1 MTLLEP
7 HNMPFAA
14 ALVLMLILGIVQAVG
29 LADTFGADADLDIG
43 GDVDGDAAI
52 SPGLIDGLFS
62 LIGLNRV
69 PLTIWLALFL
79 MLFAGV
85 GVSIQ
90 LLAENLTGSPLN
102 RWLAAVFAAGGALPA
117 TGVLARP
124 LGAILPQD
132 ETSAV
137 STASLVGRRAQITDG
152 TARSGYPAR
161 AKVRDIHGQAHFVM
175 VEPHEHTSELHAGD
189 EILLVR
195 RDGNMFYATA
205 LADRRLSPST

>member
-14 ALVLMLILGIVQAVG
+14 ALVLMLILGIVQVVG
-29 LADTFGADADLDIG
+29 LADMFGGDADFDPG
-43 GDVDGDAAI
+43 GDIDGDAAV
-52 SPGLIDGLFS
+52 SPGLVDGLFS
-62 LIGLNRV
+62 LIGMNRL

-85 GVSIQ
+85 GVSLQ
-90 LLAENLTGSPLN
+90 LLSENLTGSPLN
-102 RWLAAVFAAGGALPA
+102 RWLAAVLAMGGTLPA
-117 TGVLARP
+117 TGVLSRP

-152 TARSGYPAR
+152 TARSGFPAR
-161 AKVRDIHGQAHFVM
+161 AKVRDVHGQAHFVM
-175 VEPHEHTSELHAGD
+175 VEPHEQGSEFRSGD
-189 EILLVR
+189 RILLVR
-195 RDGNMFYATA
+195 RDGNTFYATA
-205 LADRRLSPST
+205 LADRRLSPVN